1 MGADLLA
8 PITGE
13 QNVSNDNP
21 TIDQVNVDDTDNGKI
36 EQNLKSR
43 STWLRLLFMCIY
55 GLLASLASMVA
66 TVVVVLGFLMV
77 LFTGEVNRELR
88 QLGQGI
94 ASYLFQIIRYLTF
107 NSDDK
112 PFPFGLAWPS
122 EETED

>member
-1 MGADLLA
+1 MSETTAEPA
-8 PITGE
+8 STPPE
-13 QNVSNDNP
+13 
-21 TIDQVNVDDTDNGKI
+21 NGNQL
-36 EQNLKSR
+36 EQNLKRR

-94 ASYLFQIIRYLTF
+94 ASYLYQIIRYLTF
-107 NSDDK
+107 NTDDK
-112 PFPFGLAWPS
+112 PFPFGSAWPTK
-122 EETED
+122 ETAD